1 MTPLRRWLFLGARR
15 LADTGWGRAL
25 ISLGF
30 TYMSFAIPVERLHE
44 TKTLLA
50 FHHPRPSY
58 ETHILLVPKRS
69 IPNMLSLSPA
79 DNDFLQDVF
88 SIVGTLVNEL
98 ELTDTGYSLT
108 CNGGAYQD
116 IPHLHFHLI
125 SGSAISPA

>member
-1 MTPLRRWLFLGARR
+1 MIYLRRWLFGGARR
-15 LADTGWGRAL
+15 IADSWLGRAL

-44 TKTLLA
+44 TATLLA
-50 FHHPRPSY
+50 FYHPKPSY
-58 ETHILLVPKRS
+58 AVHILLVPKRT
-69 IPNMLSLSPA
+69 IPNMLSLSEA

-88 SIVGTLVNEL
+88 ATVGILVAQLN
-98 ELTDTGYSLT
+98 LTEQGYSLT

-125 SGSAISPA
+125 SGATQPEI

>member
-1 MTPLRRWLFLGARR
+1 MTLLRRWLFLGARR
-15 LADTGWGRAL
+15 IADTWFGRAL

-50 FHHPRPSY
+50 FYHPRPSY
-58 ETHILLVPKRS
+58 ETHILLVPKRT
-69 IPNMLSLSPA
+69 IPNMLSISA
-79 DNDFLQDVF
+79 EDNDFLQDVF
-88 SIVGTLVNEL
+88 AVVRQLVNEL
-98 ELTDTGYSLT
+98 DLTDAGYSLT

-125 SGSAISPA
+125 SGATI